1 MRARKITAINAHEKM
16 SPVYGHGW
24 QTECSYL
31 RRKAR
36 FKFSAILAQPHHSEH
51 PTFKTVLDD
60 CEVIESF
67 YLVGCCEG
75 NEPHQ
80 TINSTAHPYL
90 LAKCGRRLS

>member
-36 FKFSAILAQPHHSEH
+36 FKFSAILAQPQTNRTESSIRHHTLAS
-51 PTFKTVLDD
+51 
-60 CEVIESF
+60 CQ
-67 YLVGCCEG
+67 GMA
-75 NEPHQ
+75 
-80 TINSTAHPYL
+80 STCLTDFILTP
-90 LAKCGRRLS
+90 SP